1 MSDVEDS
8 SPASASAHIRVHSSR
23 TVTEAELGRIL
34 LQRDGIGAEVRGE
47 SWLGL
52 GFAQCEVWVDAR
64 NEARA
69 LEALRALTEA
79 SREEIRCPSGSEP
92 CPSNFER
99 CWKCGA
105 TIPSERTQP

>member
-1 MSDVEDS
+1 MADS
-8 SPASASAHIRVHSSR
+8 SPASPKAYVRGHSSR
-23 TVTEAELGRIL
+23 TVTEAELIRTL

-47 SWLGL
+47 ASLGL
-52 GFAQCEVWVDAR
+52 GFAQYDVWVEAR

-69 LEALRALTEA
+69 LEAIRTLTEA
-79 SREEIRCPSGSEP
+79 NQQEIRCSYCSEL

-105 TIPSERTQP
+105 TIPLEGNQA

>member
-1 MSDVEDS
+1 MIDVEDN
-8 SPASASAHIRVHSSR
+8 SPASPKAYVRVHSSR
-23 TVTEAELGRIL
+23 TVTEAELMRPL

-47 SWLGL
+47 VSLGL
-52 GFAQCEVWVDAR
+52 GLAQYDVWVEAR

-69 LEALRALTEA
+69 IEAIRALAEV
-79 SREEIRCPSGSEP
+79 SEEEIRCPYCSEL

-105 TIPSERTQP
+105 TIPSET